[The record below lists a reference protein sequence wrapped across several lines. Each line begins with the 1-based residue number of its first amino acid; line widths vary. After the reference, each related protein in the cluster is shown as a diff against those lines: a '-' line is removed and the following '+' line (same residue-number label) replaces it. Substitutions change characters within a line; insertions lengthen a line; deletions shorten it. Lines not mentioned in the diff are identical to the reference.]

1 MAIRRALVGPIRA
14 IADNPWVNLTAGG
27 ILIYTAAKEIIES
40 AEDAGVGA
48 HHGVLAFGIIHA
60 LSALPEIL
68 HGFDEVLKAHDG
80 AETEDEAK
88 AEA

>member
-1 MAIRRALVGPIRA
+1 MAIRRALVSPIRA

-27 ILIYTAAKEIIES
+27 
-40 AEDAGVGA
+40 
-48 HHGVLAFGIIHA
+48 AFGIIHA

-80 AETEDEAK
+80 AESEDEAK